1 MIDYAGRSFCLTG
14 RFVFASITECA
25 EAVSEMGGVIDQT
38 PTRETNYLVI
48 GELCRA
54 DWVHATFGR
63 SIERAIELRD
73 QGYGFQIVS
82 KECWVNSLR

>member
-1 MIDYAGRSFCLTG
+1 LIDELIGICR
-14 RFVFASITECA
+14 
-25 EAVSEMGGVIDQT
+25 GVIDQT

-48 GELCRA
+48 GELCRPE
-54 DWVHATFGR
+54 WIHATFGR

-73 QGYGFQIVS
+73 QGYGIQIVS